1 MRVTISSS
9 ALVTPVTG
17 EPLPESRAAD
27 APNTFPPSAPGLRD
41 EVITPPWVDPYLTA
55 RVWDDYGMRKRR
67 C

>member
-27 APNTFPPSAPGLRD
+27 APNTFPPSAPNLRD
-41 EVITPPWVDPYLTA
+41 EPPPWVDPYLTA

>member
-1 MRVTISSS
+1 MRVITSS

-27 APNTFPPSAPGLRD
+27 APNTFPPSAPLS
-41 EVITPPWVDPYLTA
+41 EVTPPWVDPYLKA